1 MQQPILACIAGA
13 YMNLFGKMRG
23 QISTTG
29 LDIGNHSIKLVKLRH
44 LKNGY
49 FLEATGIKDL
59 PTGTIEGSEI
69 KKKDVLIEAITTLVN
84 QCDPSIV
91 EVVFS
96 MSGHGIIS
104 DKFTFKIDPKENA
117 EELILWE
124 AGQRSPFDVDDITLD
139 YKILHRNDTTNE
151 IEVLLVAAKNQV
163 MQNYIDVLYE
173 AGLKPVIVD
182 VDAFAINNCYAIE
195 SAGMPPANVIALVN
209 IGHDLTNVTFVKN
222 GMYHSARDIST
233 AGDFFNKT
241 LQRNLG
247 LSNDEA
253 AMMLKGRCTT
263 SIDQAKLTQSI
274 EYAAEELSSGIDLAF
289 SYFKSSEKSES
300 IDRIVL
306 SGGGAYIPGI
316 TEFLENRHQVNVQ
329 ISNPLACIEYDP
341 GLFGS
346 IDPQNI
352 SALLTVA
359 IGLALRKVEVS

>member
-1 MQQPILACIAGA
+1 MS
-13 YMNLFGKMRG
+13 LFSTLRG
-23 QISTTG
+23 QTSTTAI
-29 LDIGNHSIKLVKLRH
+29 DIGNHSIKLVKLRH
-44 LKNGY
+44 NRGSY

-59 PTGTIEGSEI
+59 PQGTIEGSEI
-69 KKKDVLIEAITTLVN
+69 KKKEVLVEALNTLRN

-104 DKFTFKIDPKENA
+104 DKFTFKIDPNENA

-139 YKILHRNDTTNE
+139 YRILHRNDETNE

-163 MQNYIDVLYE
+163 MQNYIDVFYE

-182 VDAFAINNCYAIE
+182 VDAFAINNCYSIE
-195 SAGMPPANVIALVN
+195 SASMPPANVIALIN

-222 GMYHSARDIST
+222 GIYHSARDIST
-233 AGDFFNKT
+233 AGEFFNKT
-241 LQRNLG
+241 IQRNLG
-247 LSNDEA
+247 LSPEEA
-253 AMMLKGRCTT
+253 SLMLKGRCTT
-263 SIDQAKLTQSI
+263 SIDPVKLQQSI

-289 SYFKSSEKSES
+289 SYFKSSEKSEN

-306 SGGGAYIPGI
+306 SGGGAYIPNLSDFI
-316 TEFLENRHQVNVQ
+316 KNRHQIEVQ
-329 ISNPLACIEYDP
+329 ISNPLSCIEYDQ

-346 IDPQNI
+346 IEPQSI

-359 IGLALRKVEVS
+359 IGLALRKVDAA